1 MNNLSSYCGLVD
13 ANIRAS
19 DKDLP
24 VPNFSNNLNNSLYR
38 INEGGAEMIDRALNG
53 YQRCAAI
60 ATHYRMND
68 VLDNIVISLCKFTT
82 LTNSGDSPYV
92 FVPHFGANIKA
103 LMATK
108 AVFALAHKH
117 GDILSDGWKHLL
129 DCLLWLFKCQLLSKN
144 LVSLTTFMIMNRRTP
159 LQILKK

>member
-1 MNNLSSYCGLVD
+1 M
-13 ANIRAS
+13 
-19 DKDLP
+19 
-24 VPNFSNNLNNSLYR
+24 NFSNNLNNSLYR

-82 LTNSGDSPYV
+82 LTNSADSPYV

-144 LVSLTTFMIMNRRTP
+144 LVS
-159 LQILKK
+159 QLKFLFLSEE

>member
-1 MNNLSSYCGLVD
+1 
-13 ANIRAS
+13 
-19 DKDLP
+19 
-24 VPNFSNNLNNSLYR
+24 
-38 INEGGAEMIDRALNG
+38 MIDRALNG

-82 LTNSGDSPYV
+82 LTNSADSPYV

-144 LVSLTTFMIMNRRTP
+144 LVSQLTLKQDQWNRGCQVWQYGSWSFQTGDTK
-159 LQILKK
+159 L

>member
-1 MNNLSSYCGLVD
+1 
-13 ANIRAS
+13 
-19 DKDLP
+19 
-24 VPNFSNNLNNSLYR
+24 
-38 INEGGAEMIDRALNG
+38 MIDRALNG

-117 GDILSDGWKHLL
+117 GDIGGYGGKMSHYMEVKDSDYNVLREVIELL
-129 DCLLWLFKCQLLSKN
+129 NKS
-144 LVSLTTFMIMNRRTP
+144 
-159 LQILKK
+159 

>member
-1 MNNLSSYCGLVD
+1 MYSSIC
-13 ANIRAS
+13 
-19 DKDLP
+19 
-24 VPNFSNNLNNSLYR
+24 FR

-68 VLDNIVISLCKFTT
+68 VLDNIVISLGKFTT
-82 LTNSGDSPYV
+82 LTNSTESPYV

-103 LMATK
+103 MMATK

-117 GDILSDGWKHLL
+117 GDILSDGWKNIL
-129 DCLLWLFKCQLLSKN
+129 DCLLWLFKCQLLSKHM
-144 LVSLTTFMIMNRRTP
+144 VSYKYLFSSYVH
-159 LQILKK
+159 LKISKKLSPPKNSDIFSTLF